1 MSRHHRSLASAPGIS
16 RIARRGSG
24 FTVLR
29 SASMTTKIEE
39 ARHSLQLKLSSRGRL
54 NSTSRSQPGV
64 PASSKPPASRTVAG
78 AQAYPREPPGS
89 AAIGQRKAVRTDVNE
104 IKLARQRLAD
114 AVGLPAVL
122 AAGWE
127 IFELICGHR
136 RLERRRGLRACI
148 PRSPSRGVL
157 RSAAADA
164 IAFAPST
171 PPSAGDPVPSP
182 PEPAR
187 DVYETADALAGLAS
201 ALRMRLRE
209 VGRTRR

>member
-1 MSRHHRSLASAPGIS
+1 M
-16 RIARRGSG
+16 
-24 FTVLR
+24 
-29 SASMTTKIEE
+29 
-39 ARHSLQLKLSSRGRL
+39 
-54 NSTSRSQPGV
+54 
-64 PASSKPPASRTVAG
+64 
-78 AQAYPREPPGS
+78 
-89 AAIGQRKAVRTDVNE
+89 NE

-127 IFELICGHR
+127 IFELIAVIAA
-136 RLERRRGLRACI
+136 LSADEASDMYPAFTFARG
-148 PRSPSRGVL
+148 
-157 RSAAADA
+157 AAVSGRDA

-171 PPSAGDPVPSP
+171 PPTAGDPVPSP

-209 VGRTRR
+209 SAELAVDTADRSACERAATDAERITGLLAKGN